1 MPTKLLAARVEVE
14 KRSSRRLKKSKLYTD
29 FEGTTIDGSGKTTL
43 IRHKA
48 IGVSRRQTDGG
59 WKLIMGDPKWTRM
72 KRPNK
77 RKNKVSE
84 EGVRRSAIPVAEGQA
99 NAEAEIRRLINDR
112 IAAVR
117 AKDVN
122 RATSNVAHDV
132 VAFDVVDAFQQVGIE
147 AMRE

>member
-1 MPTKLLAARVEVE
+1 
-14 KRSSRRLKKSKLYTD
+14 
-29 FEGTTIDGSGKTTL
+29 
-43 IRHKA
+43 
-48 IGVSRRQTDGG
+48 
-59 WKLIMGDPKWTRM
+59 MGDPKWTRM